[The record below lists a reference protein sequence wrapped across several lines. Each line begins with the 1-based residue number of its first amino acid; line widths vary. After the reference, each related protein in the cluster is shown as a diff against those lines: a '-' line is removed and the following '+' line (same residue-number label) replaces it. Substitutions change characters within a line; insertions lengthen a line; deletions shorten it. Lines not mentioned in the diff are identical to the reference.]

1 MNVKRIKEL
10 RNVVHDAQTK
20 MDLISKRIM
29 QGGLSLDQQILH
41 LDNFAANQTRHMLGN
56 EELYKLLKNECD

>member
-1 MNVKRIKEL
+1 MNLAKIKEL
-10 RNVVHDAQTK
+10 RNVAHDAQTK

-41 LDNFAANQTRHMLGN
+41 LDKFTANQTRHMLCN
-56 EELYKLLKNECD
+56 EELIKLLKNE

>member
-1 MNVKRIKEL
+1 MNIKRIKEL
-10 RNVVHDAQTK
+10 RDVAYDAQTK

-41 LDNFAANQTRHMLGN
+41 LDNFTANQTRHMLCN
-56 EELYKLLKNECD
+56 EELIKLLKNE

>member
-1 MNVKRIKEL
+1 MNLARIKEL
-10 RNVVHDAQTK
+10 RNVTHDAQTK

-41 LDNFAANQTRHMLGN
+41 LDNFAANQTRHMLCN
-56 EELYKLLKNECD
+56 EELIKLLKNE

>member
-1 MNVKRIKEL
+1 MNLKRIKEL
-10 RNVVHDAQTK
+10 RNVTHDAQTK

-41 LDNFAANQTRHMLGN
+41 LENFAASQSRHMLCM
-56 EELYKLLKNECD
+56 EELYKLLKND

>member
-1 MNVKRIKEL
+1 MNIKRIKEL

-29 QGGLSLDQQILH
+29 QGGLSLDQQISH
-41 LDNFAANQTRHMLGN
+41 LDNFAVNQTRHMLGN
-56 EELYKLLKNECD
+56 EELYKLLKNK